1 MTPILRTLNLLC
13 CCMLLFTIAAR
24 ADTLTLREPELNGNP
39 IELLPYFN
47 AWEDSSKQSDTA
59 NIYQRS
65 FSFQPL
71 NTLKPEK
78 STSYYWLS
86 MDLLN
91 AINSEEPLVLAFNS
105 LTYVDVYLYQ
115 NGQCIEHHVTGH
127 FRSKRDLTPGD
138 TRLSVN
144 LNLDAGQTYRLL
156 LKVHHSKGYK
166 PVFNFYLHSL
176 EAYTDA
182 KHKREIIDA
191 LCLGAVFVFFVY
203 ALLSFLVSRF
213 RSYIWLICFIV
224 GIGFYGIC
232 SAGYMIDWF
241 FPYDPKSGWLFNTPS
256 AHLGS
261 FGIYMLLIDFW
272 QMKKYNPI
280 LYRLGNMLIIEV
292 TLLTVFGFVVNAVSG
307 NFNLVNT
314 INLCSFPLPFA
325 FMCASLWVCWK
336 RLTRPQ
342 KYLGYGLALFFLAAA
357 YTVITSAVL
366 HEKSLLMAPY
376 VSNFTTLAVF
386 LLFATGLKEELRQH
400 EIDKNEALGAL
411 NQLQQHQKAM
421 LEKEVEDRT
430 SELQISNDRLTEQ
443 TALLADR
450 NTKIETLI
458 NELNHRVK
466 NNLQLLYSL
475 ISLQVPSITD
485 TTSRE
490 ILKGNLGK
498 IKAMMLVNQKL
509 FRFDESTTVNV
520 EDFTKELVE
529 HLHKIYDHKG
539 RIRIVQRVEEGIM
552 LHGKITLSFGLIL
565 SELLTNSFKYAFA
578 DHEDPQIDIH
588 VESMES
594 GILFVY
600 ADNGAGMELKKPNE
614 RITMGVS
621 LVHDL
626 ARQMNGKLYVSSLN
640 GLRYEF
646 QIPV

>member
-1 MTPILRTLNLLC
+1 
-13 CCMLLFTIAAR
+13 
-24 ADTLTLREPELNGNP
+24 
-39 IELLPYFN
+39 
-47 AWEDSSKQSDTA
+47 
-59 NIYQRS
+59 
-65 FSFQPL
+65 
-71 NTLKPEK
+71 
-78 STSYYWLS
+78 
-86 MDLLN
+86 
-91 AINSEEPLVLAFNS
+91 
-105 LTYVDVYLYQ
+105 
-115 NGQCIEHHVTGH
+115 
-127 FRSKRDLTPGD
+127 
-138 TRLSVN
+138 
-144 LNLDAGQTYRLL
+144 
-156 LKVHHSKGYK
+156 
-166 PVFNFYLHSL
+166 
-176 EAYTDA
+176 
-182 KHKREIIDA
+182 
-191 LCLGAVFVFFVY
+191 
-203 ALLSFLVSRF
+203 
-213 RSYIWLICFIV
+213 
-224 GIGFYGIC
+224 
-232 SAGYMIDWF
+232 
-241 FPYDPKSGWLFNTPS
+241 
-256 AHLGS
+256 
-261 FGIYMLLIDFW
+261 
-272 QMKKYNPI
+272 
-280 LYRLGNMLIIEV
+280 
-292 TLLTVFGFVVNAVSG
+292 
-307 NFNLVNT
+307 
-314 INLCSFPLPFA
+314 
-325 FMCASLWVCWK
+325 
-336 RLTRPQ
+336 
-342 KYLGYGLALFFLAAA
+342 
-357 YTVITSAVL
+357 
-366 HEKSLLMAPY
+366 
-376 VSNFTTLAVF
+376 
-386 LLFATGLKEELRQH
+386 
-400 EIDKNEALGAL
+400 
-411 NQLQQHQKAM
+411 M